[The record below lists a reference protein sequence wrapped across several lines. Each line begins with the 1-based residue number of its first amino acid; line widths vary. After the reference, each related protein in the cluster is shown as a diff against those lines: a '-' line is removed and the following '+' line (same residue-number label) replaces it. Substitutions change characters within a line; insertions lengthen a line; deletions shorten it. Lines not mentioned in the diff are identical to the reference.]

1 MRVPCVLQSVVYGC
15 LLLSFCRF
23 RPVNTT
29 VVNYNYRARRVI
41 RLYTR
46 ENTNDVRIKYYNS
59 LFILLYNIWVYEV
72 QTRMRANTL
81 AIYYTKKK
89 TKNNFTDL
97 YTCDYHRL
105 VTYIIFVF
113 YLLYRL
119 CINRS
124 LERRQ
129 HSAS

>member
-1 MRVPCVLQSVVYGC
+1 MRVPGVLQSVVYGY
-15 LLLSFCRF
+15 LLLNFCRF

-59 LFILLYNIWVYEV
+59 LFILLYIWVYEV
-72 QTRMRANTL
+72 QTTMRANTL

-97 YTCDYHRL
+97 YTSDYHRYL
-105 VTYIIFVF
+105 YYI
-113 YLLYRL
+113 
-119 CINRS
+119 CIIS
-124 LERRQ
+124 TL
-129 HSAS
+129 